1 MDPGRRQTYQV
12 FFQYGK
18 KNFNKK
24 VITELKISEGH
35 VTADESQ
42 MSDSRKYPYHT
53 TESFSEF
60 QEQGGFFELEIQ
72 RHGGYLRLE
81 FWRHG
86 GFLDPGFPQETD
98 KSVFLEN
105 ANFADF

>member
-35 VTADESQ
+35 VTANESQ
-42 MSDSRKYPYHT
+42 MGNSRKYPYHT
-53 TESFSEF
+53 TDSFSEF
-60 QEQGGFFELEIQ
+60 QGQLGFFELEIQ
-72 RHGGYLRLE
+72 RHGGILTIGILKAWGIFRS
-81 FWRHG
+81 WISTGDR
-86 GFLDPGFPQETD
+86 QECIP
-98 KSVFLEN
+98 
-105 ANFADF
+105 

>member
-1 MDPGRRQTYQV
+1 ME
-12 FFQYGK
+12 K

-35 VTADESQ
+35 ESQ
-42 MSDSRKYPYHT
+42 MGDSRKYPYHT
-53 TESFSEF
+53 TDSFSEF
-60 QEQGGFFELEIQ
+60 QGQGGFFELEIQ
-72 RHGGYLRLE
+72 
-81 FWRHG
+81 RHG